1 MRLVELVD
9 TSRSVAATRSRK
21 AKTAALAACV
31 TAANSPAVA
40 RLAVAYLV
48 GQMPQGRIGIGGAT
62 LRKVAGAVTPAADA
76 TLTLADVDGAL
87 AAIASHAGPGTV
99 AAREAA
105 FAEILGRATRE
116 EQRFLVSLVGG
127 ELRQG
132 ALEGVMIEALA
143 AAFHAAATDV
153 RRAVMLS
160 GDVSVVAAAL
170 AESGADAVAR
180 FRLELGRPLQ
190 PMLAQTAD
198 DTDAALESL
207 GDTIVDAKMD
217 GVRIQLH
224 KMGDDVRLYSRA
236 LNDVTAAA
244 PEIVTLA
251 RELPA
256 HTLLLDGELI
266 ALSEERPL
274 PFQVTMRRF
283 GQLKDQE
290 RLRVELP
297 LRAFFFD
304 CLHADGDDL
313 IDLSL
318 RERLQA
324 LDGYVATAERMP
336 RIETPTAVQAA
347 AFAEA
352 VFAQG
357 HEGVMVKA
365 AGSAYAAGM
374 RGSAWLK
381 IKRAIHL
388 DLVILAAEWGSGRR
402 RGWLSNLHLGA
413 RDPQSGAFVML
424 GKTFKGLTDATLA
437 WQTEALLAREIGR
450 DDWTVYVRPELV
462 AEIAFNEIQASPRY
476 PAGLALRFARVKRY
490 RTDKTAA
497 QADTIDTV
505 RALHERA
512 TALT

>member
-1 MRLVELVD
+1 MQLAQLVS
-9 TSRSVAATRSRK
+9 TSRAVAATRSRK

-31 TAANSPAVA
+31 AASPAVA

-48 GQMPQGRIGIGGAT
+48 GQLPQGRIGIGGAT
-62 LRKVAGAVTPAADA
+62 LRRVAGAVAPASKT
-76 TLTLADVDGAL
+76 TLTLTDVDAAL
-87 AAIASHAGPGTV
+87 GAIADRAGPGAV
-99 AAREAA
+99 AAREAE
-105 FAEILGRATRE
+105 FAALLGRATRE
-116 EQRFLVSLVGG
+116 EQRFLVNLVGG

-143 AAFHAAATDV
+143 AASQTAATDV

-160 GDVSVVAAAL
+160 GDVSAVAAAL
-170 AESGADAVAR
+170 VTGEADALSR

-190 PMLAQTAD
+190 AMLAQTAD
-198 DTDAALESL
+198 DTDSALDSL
-207 GDTIVDAKMD
+207 GAAIVDAKMD

-224 KMGDDVRLYSRA
+224 KIGDDVRLYSRA
-236 LNDVTAAA
+236 LNDVTQAA

-251 RELPA
+251 RALPA
-256 HTLLLDGELI
+256 QTLLLDGELI
-266 ALSEERPL
+266 ALREERPL
-274 PFQVTMRRF
+274 PFQMTMRRF
-283 GQLKDQE
+283 GRRQDQQ
-290 RLRVELP
+290 RLRIELP

-304 CLHADGDDL
+304 CLHANGDDL
-313 IDLSL
+313 IDRPL
-318 RERLQA
+318 RDRLQA
-324 LDGYVATAERMP
+324 LDDSVAATERMP
-336 RIETPTAVQAA
+336 RIDTPTPAQAA

-352 VFAQG
+352 VFAHG
-357 HEGVMVKA
+357 HEGVMAKQA
-365 AGSAYAAGM
+365 DSAYAAGM

-388 DLVILAAEWGSGRR
+388 DLVVLAAEWGSGRR

-413 RDPQSGAFVML
+413 RDPVSGGFVML

-462 AEIAFNEIQASPRY
+462 VEIAFNEIQVSPRY

-505 RALHERA
+505 RTLHEHA
-512 TALT
+512 TGHR